1 MQREYNDRINYVKN
15 SIEKKDKLNV
25 LLKQTE
31 QDMIREKLLLN
42 KLSDEL
48 EREDALKIKSSNLTS
63 LFYAILGTGDEKLNK
78 KKQDILKSRLK
89 YDQCKNNVSFL
100 SKESKRIV
108 DELAPLKSF
117 EFEYEKLINKNSVAT
132 NVENNGKVEELK
144 KLIKRK
150 ESMRANILKIDES
163 IKAGEEA
170 LRAIENTI
178 NELENSRDCGID
190 IIRSKENSDVKVFR
204 DAHIDKAGYYAG
216 ETQRS
221 LGKFKR
227 EMSDIIMITGND
239 IPIGTFENF
248 SDYFFDSLI
257 FDWVIQCEIGESLD
271 VVKNAKN
278 QIDKAMSKLYEERV
292 TEVFMIKQLDD
303 KLNHMI
309 QNSWYYGQKSMS
321 FFKTYR

>member
-1 MQREYNDRINYVKN
+1 MQRKYNDRISYVKN
-15 SIEKKDKLNV
+15 FIEKKDKLNA

-48 EREDALKIKSSNLTS
+48 EREDALKIETSNLTS
-63 LFYAILGTGDEKLNK
+63 LFYAILGTGDGKLNK

-100 SKESKRIV
+100 AKESKRIV
-108 DELAPLKSF
+108 DELAKLENF

-132 NVENNGKVEELK
+132 NLENKGKVEELK

-170 LRAIENTI
+170 LSAIESTI
-178 NELENSRDCGID
+178 NELENSRDCSID
-190 IIRSKENSDVKVFR
+190 IIRSKENYDAKVLR
-204 DAHIDKAGYYAG
+204 DAHIDEAGYYAG
-216 ETQRS
+216 KTQRAF
-221 LGKFKR
+221 GKLKR

-248 SDYFFDSLI
+248 SDYFFDRLI

-303 KLNHMI
+303 KLNHII
-309 QNSWYYGQKSMS
+309 QNS
-321 FFKTYR
+321 